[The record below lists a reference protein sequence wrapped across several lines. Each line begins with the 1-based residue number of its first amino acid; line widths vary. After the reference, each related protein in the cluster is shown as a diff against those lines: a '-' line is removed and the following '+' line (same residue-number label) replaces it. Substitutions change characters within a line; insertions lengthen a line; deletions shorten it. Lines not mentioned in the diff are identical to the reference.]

1 MKINHKKFLELLPS
15 LHEICKVTGEL
26 QVKHHKTNIKFSTK
40 SNQTPVTEIDIQ
52 SSLIITNGL
61 RKLTPDIPIV
71 SEEDYDDTLTYD
83 YFWLVDPLDG
93 TRDYINNGDNFCICI
108 SLISDNLPVLGIIYS
123 PISKD
128 FYYSFKNNGAFLLK
142 ENSDPKKIIS
152 QKMSKTNPNKIFMSS
167 SIREKVLE
175 VLASSIINYEFI
187 KQSSALKFGNIASG
201 IGCFYPRLGPTHEW
215 DTAAGQILVEEAG
228 GIVVDKF
235 MRPLRYNKNKI
246 FLNKE
251 FFVIS
256 DPDYD
261 WKSIINAIFFF
272 FFLSA

>member
-1 MKINHKKFLELLPS
+1 MKINYKKFLELLPS

-26 QVKHHKTNIKFSTK
+26 QIKHHKTNIIFSTK
-40 SNQTPVTEIDIQ
+40 SNQTPVTEVDIQ

-61 RKLTPDIPIV
+61 KKLTPDIPIV
-71 SEEDYDDTLTYD
+71 SEEDYDDTRVYD

-93 TRDYINNGDNFCICI
+93 TRDYINNGDNFCVCI

-128 FYYSFKNNGAFLLK
+128 FYYSFKNNGAFILK
-142 ENSDPKKIIS
+142 ENSNPRKIIS
-152 QKMSKTNPNKIFMSS
+152 QKMSKTNPNKIFTSS

-175 VLASSIINYEFI
+175 VLAGSIINYEFI
-187 KQSSALKFGNIASG
+187 KKPSALKFGNIASG
-201 IGCFYPRLGPTHEW
+201 AGCFYPRLGPTHEW

-235 MRPLRYNKNKI
+235 MRPLRYNKNKT

-261 WKSIINAIFFF
+261 WEPIVNAIFE
-272 FFLSA
+272 

>member
-1 MKINHKKFLELLPS
+1 MKINYKKFLELLPS

-26 QVKHHKTNIKFSTK
+26 QVKHHKTNIIFSTK

-61 RKLTPDIPIV
+61 KKLTPDIPIV

-128 FYYSFKNNGAFLLK
+128 F
-142 ENSDPKKIIS
+142 
-152 QKMSKTNPNKIFMSS
+152 
-167 SIREKVLE
+167 
-175 VLASSIINYEFI
+175 
-187 KQSSALKFGNIASG
+187 
-201 IGCFYPRLGPTHEW
+201 
-215 DTAAGQILVEEAG
+215 
-228 GIVVDKF
+228 
-235 MRPLRYNKNKI
+235 
-246 FLNKE
+246 
-251 FFVIS
+251 
-256 DPDYD
+256 
-261 WKSIINAIFFF
+261 
-272 FFLSA
+272 

>member
-1 MKINHKKFLELLPS
+1 MIINHKKFLELLPS

-26 QVKHHKTNIKFSTK
+26 QVKHHKTNIIFSTK
-40 SNQTPVTEIDIQ
+40 SNKTPVTEVDIQ

-61 RKLTPDIPIV
+61 KSLTPGIPIV
-71 SEEDYDDTLTYD
+71 SEEDYDDTLSYD

-108 SLISDNLPVLGIIYS
+108 SLISDNFPILGIIYS

-128 FYYSFKNNGAFLLK
+128 FYYSFKNSGSFILK
-142 ENSDPKKIIS
+142 ENLKPRKINSI
-152 QKMSKTNPNKIFMSS
+152 KMSKTNANTIFTSS
-167 SIREKVLE
+167 SIRERVLE
-175 VLASSIINYEFI
+175 VLADSIINYDFV

-201 IGCFYPRLGPTHEW
+201 RGCFYPRLGPTHEW

-235 MRPLRYNKNKI
+235 MERLSYNKNKTFI
-246 FLNKE
+246 NKE
-251 FFVIS
+251 FFVIG
-256 DPDYD
+256 DPGYD
-261 WKSIINAIFFF
+261 WESIINSIFQ
-272 FFLSA
+272 